1 MNGEP
6 VGVVNLDQNAQF
18 KVSVDSGR
26 LMTSILR
33 DNRNLAG
40 TVSISPRQAEEIA
53 ELLGLAVQVAP
64 VIASA
69 QAAAR
74 QSILAIEARYERIVA
89 TAIGEQS

>member
-1 MNGEP
+1 MSGEP
-6 VGVVNLDQNAQF
+6 VGVVDLDQNTQF
-18 KVSVDSGR
+18 KVFVDSGR
-26 LMTSILR
+26 IVTSILR
-33 DNRNLAG
+33 DQRNLAG
-40 TVSISPRQAEEIA
+40 PVSISPRQAEDIA
-53 ELLGLAVQVAP
+53 DLLGLAVQVAP